1 MPQDTD
7 ARDRRA
13 RLGQLI
19 GPWTNVPALVYDR
32 HLNVVVSN
40 ELAGIVQSTFRV
52 GSNLARAAFLNEQLD
67 HTLGDVA
74 VKHAR
79 VAAELREALETQG
92 EDAAYIRLIGE
103 LASLSD
109 DFAQSWADVTGDAPD
124 GVFRFKHDRIGAF
137 DLAYHRFR
145 VPGSEGDTLLV
156 WRGADPRSIEALA
169 TLRPPKRD

>member
-40 ELAGIVQSTFRV
+40 ELAGIVQPTFRV

-74 VKHAR
+74 VKHAGSPQSCVKHSR
-79 VAAELREALETQG
+79 HRARTLPT
-92 EDAAYIRLIGE
+92 
-103 LASLSD
+103 SD
-109 DFAQSWADVTGDAPD
+109 SSGSW
-124 GVFRFKHDRIGAF
+124 RR
-137 DLAYHRFR
+137 
-145 VPGSEGDTLLV
+145 
-156 WRGADPRSIEALA
+156 
-169 TLRPPKRD
+169 